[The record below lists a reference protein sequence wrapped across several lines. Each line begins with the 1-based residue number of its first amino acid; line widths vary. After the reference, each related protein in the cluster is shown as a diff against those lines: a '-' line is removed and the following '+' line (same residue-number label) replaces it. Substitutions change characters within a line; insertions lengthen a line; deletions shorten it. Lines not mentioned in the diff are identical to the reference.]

1 MVERIY
7 RIGRMKKTIQTV
19 FIFVVLYSFMACT
32 TDHSFM
38 LDEKRQIIV
47 VHNLLILEIESDST
61 QIDDG
66 HLFFITKKDPYE
78 TRITDTIRLQGTTTE
93 ISVKEIMTGT
103 GYKRKERV
111 KLRPNRK
118 YTITHSGMGGRVF
131 IQEFFWTDSNAIL
144 RVDSTKKRIT
154 SPLQSKEIVP

>member
-7 RIGRMKKTIQTV
+7 RIGKMKKTIQTV

-32 TDHSFM
+32 TDHSFT

-93 ISVKEIMTGT
+93 ISVKC
-103 GYKRKERV
+103 
-111 KLRPNRK
+111 L
-118 YTITHSGMGGRVF
+118 S
-131 IQEFFWTDSNAIL
+131 IL
-144 RVDSTKKRIT
+144 RHFPMTFT
-154 SPLQSKEIVP
+154 SLGEKILVFWCFPRSRF

>member
-1 MVERIY
+1 
-7 RIGRMKKTIQTV
+7 MKKTIQTV
-19 FIFVVLYSFMACT
+19 FIFVALCNFMVS
-32 TDHSFM
+32 DHSFM

-61 QIDDG
+61 QIDGG

-111 KLRPNRK
+111 KLRPNSK

>member
-7 RIGRMKKTIQTV
+7 RIGKMKKIIQTV

-66 HLFFITKKDPYE
+66 HLSQI
-78 TRITDTIRLQGTTTE
+78 G
-93 ISVKEIMTGT
+93 
-103 GYKRKERV
+103 
-111 KLRPNRK
+111 
-118 YTITHSGMGGRVF
+118 H
-131 IQEFFWTDSNAIL
+131 
-144 RVDSTKKRIT
+144 
-154 SPLQSKEIVP
+154 

>member
-1 MVERIY
+1 MVLFLL
-7 RIGRMKKTIQTV
+7 T
-19 FIFVVLYSFMACT
+19 ACT
-32 TDHSFM
+32 EDHSFS

-66 HLFFITKKDPYE
+66 HLFIITKKDPYE
-78 TRITDTIRLQGTTTE
+78 TRRTDTIRLQGTTTE
-93 ISVKEIMTGT
+93 ISIEEIMTGT
-103 GYKRKERV
+103 GFRKKTRV
-111 KLRPNRK
+111 KLRPNSK

-144 RVDSTKKRIT
+144 RVDSTQKRII

>member
-19 FIFVVLYSFMACT
+19 FMFVALYNFMVS
-32 TDHSFM
+32 DHSFM

-111 KLRPNRK
+111 KLRPNSK

-144 RVDSTKKRIT
+144 RVDSTKKKISR
-154 SPLQSKEIVP
+154 PPY

>member
-1 MVERIY
+1 MV
-7 RIGRMKKTIQTV
+7 
-19 FIFVVLYSFMACT
+19 S
-32 TDHSFM
+32 DHSFM

-103 GYKRKERV
+103 GFRKKQELNYVLIVNILLHIRV
-111 KLRPNRK
+111 WVDVFLFK
-118 YTITHSGMGGRVF
+118 SSFGR
-131 IQEFFWTDSNAIL
+131 IQT
-144 RVDSTKKRIT
+144 
-154 SPLQSKEIVP
+154 QY

>member
-19 FIFVVLYSFMACT
+19 FMFVALCNFMVS
-32 TDHSFM
+32 DHSFM

-111 KLRPNRK
+111 KLRPNSK

-144 RVDSTKKRIT
+144 RVDSTKKKISRL
-154 SPLQSKEIVP
+154 PY

>member
-1 MVERIY
+1 
-7 RIGRMKKTIQTV
+7 MKKTIQTV
-19 FIFVVLYSFMACT
+19 FIFVALCNFMVS
-32 TDHSFM
+32 DHSFM

-111 KLRPNRK
+111 KLRPNSK

>member
-19 FIFVVLYSFMACT
+19 FMFVALCNFMVS
-32 TDHSFM
+32 DHSFT

-103 GYKRKERV
+103 GFRKKTRV

-118 YTITHSGMGGRVF
+118 YTITHLGMGGRVF

-144 RVDSTKKRIT
+144 RVDSTKKRI
-154 SPLQSKEIVP
+154 SRPPY